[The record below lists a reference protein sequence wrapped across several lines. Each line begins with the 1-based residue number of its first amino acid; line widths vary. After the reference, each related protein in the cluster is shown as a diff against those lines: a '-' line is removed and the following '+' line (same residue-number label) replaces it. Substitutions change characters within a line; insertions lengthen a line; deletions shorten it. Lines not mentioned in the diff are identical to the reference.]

1 VTDGLTHDPTTD
13 EPPERHPD
21 DPQENRI
28 MAKASSSKT
37 PWFDD
42 ASDSELL
49 SEYARKLDSFLDV
62 VADGRV
68 DAKELEAQEKRVVKL
83 MKEVEPLL
91 SPEAHEKVT
100 HLLCEVTA
108 YDLMN
113 AMHLAGKSRPATKFR
128 G

>member
-1 VTDGLTHDPTTD
+1 
-13 EPPERHPD
+13 
-21 DPQENRI
+21 
-28 MAKASSSKT
+28 MAKATGKT

-42 ASDSELL
+42 ASDSALL
-49 SEYARKLDSFLDV
+49 AEYARKLDSFLDV
-62 VADGRV
+62 VSDGKV
-68 DAKELEAQEKRVVKL
+68 DAKELAAQEKRVVTL

-108 YDLMN
+108 YDLMH
-113 AMHLAGKSRPATKFR
+113 AMYLAGTSRPHTRFR

>member
-1 VTDGLTHDPTTD
+1 
-13 EPPERHPD
+13 
-21 DPQENRI
+21 
-28 MAKASSSKT
+28 MSKAASAKT
-37 PWFDD
+37 PWFDAD
-42 ASDSELL
+42 TEAPML
-49 SEYARKLDSFLDV
+49 SEYARKLDSFCAA

-68 DAKELEAQEKRVVKL
+68 DVSELESQEQRVVAL

-100 HLLCEVTA
+100 QLLCEVTA

-113 AMHLAGKSRPATKFR
+113 TLHIAHSSRPKTKFR

>member
-1 VTDGLTHDPTTD
+1 MCDKTVG
-13 EPPERHPD
+13 PESP
-21 DPQENRI
+21 ENTPEEISI
-28 MAKASSSKT
+28 MSQASAGKT
-37 PWFDD
+37 PWFDE
-42 ASDSELL
+42 ASEAPMLT
-49 SEYARKLDSFLDV
+49 EYARKLDSFLDV

-68 DAKELEAQEKRVVKL
+68 ETKEIEEQEHRVVAL

-100 HLLCEVTA
+100 RLLCEVTA

-113 AMHLAGKSRPATKFR
+113 AFYMAGKSRPLTKFR

>member
-1 VTDGLTHDPTTD
+1 
-13 EPPERHPD
+13 
-21 DPQENRI
+21 
-28 MAKASSSKT
+28 MARGSSPST
-37 PWFDD
+37 PWFD
-42 ASDSELL
+42 ATTEAPLL
-49 SEYARKLDSFLDV
+49 QEYARKLDSFVDA

-68 DAKELEAQEKRVVKL
+68 DSKEVEDQEKRLVAL

-100 HLLCEVTA
+100 KLLCEVTA

-113 AMHLAGKSRPATKFR
+113 MLHMAGRARPRTRFQ